1 MLYIEGVY
9 AKEFYLL
16 LYLIALRKL
25 LLSPLQLSQ
34 GLPGQQREMLIIS
47 MKDLLMTIGMQNSK
61 CSRFI
66 CIICF

>member
-9 AKEFYLL
+9 GKEFYLL

-34 GLPGQQREMLIIS
+34 VLPGQQREMLIIS
-47 MKDLLMTIGMQNSK
+47 MKDLLLTIGMQNSK
-61 CSRFI
+61 CNRFI